1 MLVLSYSYYKKSLN
15 EPYFWKIS
23 EDLSANI
30 KCINWT
36 LKMLPS
42 LSKVKTCTGI
52 LQNPWAQPGPPFL
65 TWKAKTSNTQCIL
78 SMLWPAYKK
87 EGLTCS
93 VLRPFL
99 KKTTNTNSLQTLSS
113 FREQPATWSAAA
125 SMALLPAQT
134 ELSYGRPPGAWLF
147 TCFGRST
154 LIGSDPLTTS
164 CWDNRVGL
172 LC

>member
-1 MLVLSYSYYKKSLN
+1 MLGKFITTTEEIIDKTEDKRENKNVKKKKNATIPKQSQN
-15 EPYFWKIS
+15 
-23 EDLSANI
+23 
-30 KCINWT
+30 
-36 LKMLPS
+36 
-42 LSKVKTCTGI
+42 TCTGI
-52 LQNPWAQPGPPFL
+52 LHNPWANPPP

-87 EGLTCS
+87 KGLTCS

-113 FREQPATWSAAA
+113 FRERPATWSAAA